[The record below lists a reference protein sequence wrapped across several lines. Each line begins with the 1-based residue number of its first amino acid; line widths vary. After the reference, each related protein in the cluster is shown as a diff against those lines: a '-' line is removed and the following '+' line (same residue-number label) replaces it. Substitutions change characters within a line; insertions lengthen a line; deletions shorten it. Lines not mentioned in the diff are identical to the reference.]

1 MGKSEATA
9 DMETIN
15 IVLKGNEF
23 HLHVAVSATIQD
35 LKEAIGDKMG
45 VDPDDQ
51 ELYFF
56 GFPLTEPEMQITDF
70 LEMSKTFTLVLPEED
85 DDKCF
90 IIFERS
96 PRGFTS
102 DKEILL
108 ITGGR
113 FNFKTILLKANTKE
127 WIKLKSK
134 S

>member
-1 MGKSEATA
+1 
-9 DMETIN
+9 
-15 IVLKGNEF
+15 
-23 HLHVAVSATIQD
+23 
-35 LKEAIGDKMG
+35 
-45 VDPDDQ
+45 
-51 ELYFF
+51 
-56 GFPLTEPEMQITDF
+56 MQITDF
-70 LEMSKTFTLVLPEED
+70 LEMSKTFTMVLPEEKN
-85 DDKCF
+85 DKCF

-134 S
+134 RFGVVREIEGESGSRVFQVRIYEVKKKGSISLRTVDGDNKVFLVTDGGAEESLTPI